1 MIFNANAIEDA
12 LLGKHPIHMYGNRKG
27 TTSPYQAVSEV
38 ARCGLLKADDPN
50 YAIDPLLHSG
60 RMCPMCIAATENAH
74 RADTSS

>member
-1 MIFNANAIEDA
+1 M
-12 LLGKHPIHMYGNRKG
+12 K
-27 TTSPYQAVSEV
+27 VSKNDIIV
-38 ARCGLLKADDPN
+38 GIKSNNKQGLLKADDPN